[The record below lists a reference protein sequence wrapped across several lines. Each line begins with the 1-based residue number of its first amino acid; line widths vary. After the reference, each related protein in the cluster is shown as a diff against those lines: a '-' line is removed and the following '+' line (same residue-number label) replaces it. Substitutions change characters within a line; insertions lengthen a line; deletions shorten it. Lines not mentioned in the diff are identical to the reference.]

1 MIFVDIKEF
10 AQKTIQRFGTH
21 DPFDICNQLGIV
33 ILYLPLG
40 RMRGY
45 CYSNENGKVVVL
57 HDGLAEHEARVVC
70 AHELGHVLLH
80 PNLNRI
86 YLDTSTFVC
95 ERKLE
100 NEVNAFAVCLLFPD
114 DNELLENCS
123 TISELSIYMGVRLE
137 LAQLRSMYI
146 GV

>member
-1 MIFVDIKEF
+1 MDIKEF

-45 CYSNENGKVVVL
+45 CYSNENGKAVVL

-86 YLDTSTFVC
+86 YLDTSTLYVSGNW
-95 ERKLE
+95 K
-100 NEVNAFAVCLLFPD
+100 
-114 DNELLENCS
+114 
-123 TISELSIYMGVRLE
+123 MK
-137 LAQLRSMYI
+137 
-146 GV
+146 

>member
-80 PNLNRI
+80 PKMCIRDRARTFRLISSASRI
-86 YLDTSTFVC
+86 LASSS
-95 ERKLE
+95 
-100 NEVNAFAVCLLFPD
+100 AV
-114 DNELLENCS
+114 
-123 TISELSIYMGVRLE
+123 LSSC
-137 LAQLRSMYI
+137 RSSADF
-146 GV
+146 

>member
-1 MIFVDIKEF
+1 MDIKEF

-95 ERKLE
+95 ERNLE

-114 DNELLENCS
+114 DNELLEK
-123 TISELSIYMGVRLE
+123 
-137 LAQLRSMYI
+137 
-146 GV
+146 

>member
-1 MIFVDIKEF
+1 MDIKEF

-45 CYSNENGKVVVL
+45 CYSNENGKAVVL

-86 YLDTSTFVC
+86 YLDT
-95 ERKLE
+95 
-100 NEVNAFAVCLLFPD
+100 
-114 DNELLENCS
+114 NELLENCS

>member
-1 MIFVDIKEF
+1 MDIKEF

-45 CYSNENGKVVVL
+45 CY
-57 HDGLAEHEARVVC
+57 
-70 AHELGHVLLH
+70 
-80 PNLNRI
+80 
-86 YLDTSTFVC
+86 STFVC